1 MHTGDELLFVGFN
14 QDQGCFACGTK
25 CGFIVYNSY
34 PLKIKQRRVIQ
45 GISSGCSKVEMLYRC
60 NFLALIG
67 QGQCPQL
74 PSTKVAIWDCETR
87 RVVADL
93 NFSSD
98 VRRVRLTRDR
108 IVVALDT
115 MVKVF
120 SFTRPPQQVAV
131 FESGN
136 NGSGLLALS
145 PTYQNVVLAYPAR
158 ETGKINIVD
167 LGATEETNEPKEIQA
182 HQGKLANLTINSDGK
197 LLATASEK
205 GTLIRIWNTATLEK
219 VYELRR
225 GVHDALTYSINFS
238 MDSSLL
244 CSVSSRGT
252 CHIWKL
258 SEGDDKRK
266 LIEGRRSACQIQIP
280 DFSSKSG
287 VESYQCAF
295 TPDMKRLLI
304 IGLSGAYHRYRLRLA
319 KAQDP
324 LHEHSVNFLSHS

>member
-1 MHTGDELLFVGFN
+1 MGPGDELLFVGFN

-45 GISSGCSKVEMLYRC
+45 GISAGCSKVEMLYRC
-60 NFLALIG
+60 NFLALVG
-67 QGQCPQL
+67 QGACPQL

-87 RVVADL
+87 RVVAEL

-120 SFTRPPQQVAV
+120 SFTRPPQQTAV
-131 FESGN
+131 YETGN
-136 NGSGLLALS
+136 NPNGLLALS

-158 ETGKINIVD
+158 DNGKISILD
-167 LGATEETNEPKEIQA
+167 LASSDNEPKEIKA
-182 HQGKLANLTINSDGK
+182 HNGSLAYIVINSDGK
-197 LLATASEK
+197 LLATASDK
-205 GTLIRIWNTATLEK
+205 GTLIRVWNTSSLEK
-219 VYELRR
+219 VFELRR

-238 MDSSLL
+238 MDSTML

-252 CHIWKL
+252 CHVWKL
-258 SEGDDKRK
+258 SEETEKKRG
-266 LIEGRRSACQIQIP
+266 LVEGSRSVCQIQIP
-280 DFSSKSG
+280 DFSAKTG

-295 TPDMKRLLI
+295 TPDMKRLLV
-304 IGLSGAYHRYRLRLA
+304 IGVSGAYHRYRLRLS
-319 KAQDP
+319 KGQDP